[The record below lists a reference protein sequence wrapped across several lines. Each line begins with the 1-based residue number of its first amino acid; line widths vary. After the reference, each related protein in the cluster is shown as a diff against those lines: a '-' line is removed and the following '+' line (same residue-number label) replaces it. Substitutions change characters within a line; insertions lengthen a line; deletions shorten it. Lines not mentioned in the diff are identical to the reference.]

1 AINGQYW
8 PRLYVGVPMSKF
20 VSCHAKYFK
29 RSQVAGL
36 HGHHTRQFEHDAN
49 VYPEFTPFNFTTKL
63 TKTFKEL
70 ESEMVN
76 AKRIAGKKSSNLH
89 FRNDANVL
97 IDNVLI
103 FSREQL
109 DFLRIKAPEHWRG
122 LLEKCGRDLALGI
135 QREFG
140 LLPMDIHWHFDEG
153 HYDEYGSFKHN
164 YHAHMT
170 FFNFDF
176 KTLEQPLRKMKRAD
190 FSKIQDL
197 AAKSFGHLGFE
208 RGLKKSVTGKSHK
221 EKAVFLADSLKVLES
236 EKKELELKVQELQ
249 KVYDDAL
256 TGAARMEIKFQHA
269 VAKLKSV
276 QGELDELTSQ
286 LTTLKQSSDPREYAQ
301 IKKIER
307 LERENAEF
315 RQLLGLNA
323 VEVMGSS
330 DEPTPLPTQNKP

>member
-1 AINGQYW
+1 
-8 PRLYVGVPMSKF
+8 M
-20 VSCHAKYFK
+20 
-29 RSQVAGL
+29 
-36 HGHHTRQFEHDAN
+36 
-49 VYPEFTPFNFTTKL
+49 
-63 TKTFKEL
+63 
-70 ESEMVN
+70 
-76 AKRIAGKKSSNLH
+76 
-89 FRNDANVL
+89 
-97 IDNVLI
+97 
-103 FSREQL
+103 
-109 DFLRIKAPEHWRG
+109 
-122 LLEKCGRDLALGI
+122 
-135 QREFG
+135 
-140 LLPMDIHWHFDEG
+140 
-153 HYDEYGSFKHN
+153 
-164 YHAHMT
+164 
-170 FFNFDF
+170 
-176 KTLEQPLRKMKRAD
+176 
-190 FSKIQDL
+190 
-197 AAKSFGHLGFE
+197 GFE